1 MDGEPCSANK
11 ETDGHM
17 WRRCSY
23 QMSGESIVYLVDFS
37 SSFDLFGISF
47 IRSSQGHGVH
57 LSSLIVLHYDAK
69 PFWERFHSFVVEMHP
84 FRGEGGAACFLL
96 SHVSTSILDSIR
108 RTSSKPIMC
117 PSTMSMYLGDLS
129 SQSKQLQ
136 QWMLLYSQ
144 RPCLLV

>member
-1 MDGEPCSANK
+1 MGTCGVTRGVAKVLSTLLTSLP
-11 ETDGHM
+11 
-17 WRRCSY
+17 
-23 QMSGESIVYLVDFS
+23 L
-37 SSFDLFGISF
+37 LISLEF
-47 IRSSQGHGVH
+47 PFFRSSQGHGVH
-57 LSSLIVLHYDAK
+57 LSSLIVLHYDVK

-96 SHVSTSILDSIR
+96 SHVSTSISDSIR
-108 RTSSKPIMC
+108 RTSSKPILC